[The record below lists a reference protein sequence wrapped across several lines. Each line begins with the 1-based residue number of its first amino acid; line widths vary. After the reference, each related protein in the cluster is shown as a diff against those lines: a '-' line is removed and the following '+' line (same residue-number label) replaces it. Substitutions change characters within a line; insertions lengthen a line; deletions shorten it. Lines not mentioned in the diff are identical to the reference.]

1 MFLLP
6 ELYFTYLP
14 AVTILLTI
22 FLEFPIS
29 ILVVGE
35 ALLFPLG
42 GAPAAGEGGGGG
54 NELLVG
60 EQFYQLIST
69 YRNLKSHG
77 TFLSPPSPTFSEDEK
92 VE

>member
-1 MFLLP
+1 MLLLS

-29 ILVVGE
+29 IFVVGE

-42 GAPAAGEGGGGG
+42 GAPDAGDVATSGGAVISVHF
-54 NELLVG
+54 NIPESKIAWHILV
-60 EQFYQLIST
+60 
-69 YRNLKSHG
+69 
-77 TFLSPPSPTFSEDEK
+77 PPSSTFSEDEK

>member
-1 MFLLP
+1 MLLLP

-42 GAPAAGEGGGGG
+42 GAPAAGEGGAG
-54 NELLVG
+54 
-60 EQFYQLIST
+60 
-69 YRNLKSHG
+69 
-77 TFLSPPSPTFSEDEK
+77 
-92 VE
+92 

>member
-1 MFLLP
+1 MLLLP

-29 ILVVGE
+29 IFVVGE

-42 GAPAAGEGGGGG
+42 GAVISAHFNIPESKIAWHI
-54 NELLVG
+54 LV
-60 EQFYQLIST
+60 T
-69 YRNLKSHG
+69 
-77 TFLSPPSPTFSEDEK
+77 PSPTFSEDEK

>member
-1 MFLLP
+1 MLLLP

-54 NELLVG
+54 GYLATSGGAVLSAHFNIPESKIAWHILV
-60 EQFYQLIST
+60 
-69 YRNLKSHG
+69 
-77 TFLSPPSPTFSEDEK
+77 PPIPHLF
-92 VE
+92 